1 MPQQISFIGLG
12 KMGEPIARNLL
23 KAGYDLRVYNR
34 STEKAEAL
42 VAEGA
47 QRAEVPFEAV
57 EPGGVVF
64 TMLSNDVAVK
74 EVVAGEHGFLHR
86 LGHEGVHVSLSTIS
100 PETSRELARLH
111 AEYGSQYV
119 ASPVFGR
126 PDAAA
131 ARKLW
136 LCVSGPEEAKAR
148 VRPFLEAIGQ
158 GSFDYGEDP
167 GAANVVKLC
176 GNFMIASAQEAM
188 AEALTLAEK
197 NGLQREQVMDMF
209 AQTLFACGIYQN
221 YGKMIAQQ
229 RYEPVGF
236 QMELALKDL
245 NLALDTADQVRV
257 PMPLAS
263 LMHDRLLTG
272 VAKGRGGMDWTALAK
287 GVAEDAGLDKEQE

>member
-1 MPQQISFIGLG
+1 MPQQVSFIGLG

-23 KAGYDLRVYNR
+23 KAGYELRVYNR
-34 STEKAEAL
+34 SPEKAEAL

-47 QRAEVPFEAV
+47 QRADAPFEAV
-57 EPGGVVF
+57 EPGGIVF
-64 TMLSNDVAVK
+64 TMLSNDAAVK

-86 LGHEGVHVSLSTIS
+86 LGHGGVHVSLSTIS

-111 AEYGSQYV
+111 AKYGSQYV

-148 VRPFLEAIGQ
+148 VRPLLEAIGQ
-158 GSFDYGEDP
+158 GIFDYGEDP

-176 GNFMIASAQEAM
+176 GNFMIASAQEAV

-221 YGKMIAQQ
+221 YGKMIAQK

-236 QMELALKDL
+236 QLELALKDL
-245 NLALDTADQVRV
+245 NLVLDTAYQARV
-257 PMPLAS
+257 PMPLGS
-263 LMHDRLLTG
+263 LVHNRLLTG